1 MSVVLIAG
9 MASSSLP
16 QKAMGVGP
24 ATTMVEWITN
34 PVEPQPISA
43 ASTNETLSVRG
54 TIDLTNSTIKL
65 DPFMILPGSK
75 YTVRPTNSSFSI
87 KLLDNE
93 GKALASYPFDPI
105 PRVNTDLSQNK
116 DKTAL
121 LSEAVPYILGTKE
134 IVILKDNRELA
145 SRHVDD
151 YAPKVSFISTKIN
164 FTSTKAGENLAG
176 NIILR
181 WKATDTDSDN
191 LTYFILY
198 STDAGR
204 SWQTVASDIKD
215 TQLIL
220 NLAGLS
226 GSNKA
231 LFRVIAT
238 DGVNTGIRDSNGT
251 LSVPFLST
259 QGG

>member
-1 MSVVLIAG
+1 
-9 MASSSLP
+9 
-16 QKAMGVGP
+16 VGP
-24 ATTMVEWITN
+24 ATTMVERITN

-43 ASTNETLSVRG
+43 ASSNETLSVRG

-93 GKALASYPFDPI
+93 GKALASYPFDPKA
-105 PRVNTDLSQNK
+105 TTYLSQNK

-134 IVILKDNRELA
+134 IVISKDNRELA

-220 NLAGLS
+220 NVAGLS

-238 DGVNTGIRDSNGT
+238 DGVNTGIGDSNGT